1 MSKLYRFSNFHTHC
15 SLDDGMGELEDYV
28 KEAISQGFS
37 ALGFSCHTP
46 GKLQDVWHMKNEDFP
61 YYIEEINRLK
71 ILYGKEIELYI
82 GLELDYLEDTEEL
95 VGNEFLEHLDF
106 TIASL
111 HMMRHAKSDQYLTID
126 GPMDEFKTLLKDN
139 FGGDI
144 KKFAAHYFALQER
157 MIESYSFDIL
167 GHCDLIKKR
176 NSNNQFFNQDDQW
189 YQEMTLNFL
198 ERVASKGARLEIS
211 TGGIARNSIKE
222 TYPSPEMV
230 KRCAELEIP
239 LTLNSDAHFYP
250 HIAHFFPEALQLLK
264 EVGYEK
270 VDVLTQGEWIATPIV
285 WYTTKRLFY
294 VL

>member
-1 MSKLYRFSNFHTHC
+1 
-15 SLDDGMGELEDYV
+15 MGELEDYV

-144 KKFAAHYFALQER
+144 KKFAAHYFTLQER

-176 NSNNQFFNQDDQW
+176 NSHHQFFDPEAPW

-198 ERVASKGARLEIS
+198 ERIAPKGVRLEIS
-211 TGGIARNSIKE
+211 TGGIARNSIEE

-230 KRCAELEIP
+230 KRCAELKIP
-239 LTLNSDAHFYP
+239 LTLNSDAHYYP

-264 EVGYEK
+264 EVGYQE
-270 VDVLTQGEWIATPIV
+270 VDVLTQGEWLATPIV
-285 WYTTKRLFY
+285 
-294 VL
+294 